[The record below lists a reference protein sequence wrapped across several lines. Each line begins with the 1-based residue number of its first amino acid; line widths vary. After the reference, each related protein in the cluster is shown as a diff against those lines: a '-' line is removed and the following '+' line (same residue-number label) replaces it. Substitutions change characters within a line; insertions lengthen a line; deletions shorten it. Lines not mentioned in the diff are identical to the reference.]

1 MAMSIRKVALVLG
14 GTGTVGGNLVRFL
27 DGRNDWDVIAVARR
41 APEFRTRARFIGF
54 DLSDARACAERLNG
68 FEDVTHAIY
77 AAEDTG
83 GDTHAD
89 RARRNEAM
97 FENALHAI
105 EAAPKLARI
114 TLMQGS
120 SVYGGHLGPYKTP
133 AKETDARHMPPNHFF
148 GQEDRLRD
156 RQAGKR
162 WSWTLLRPHAVSDL
176 ASGRRGGA
184 ALAIAVYA
192 TLSKALELPLR
203 FPGKRGAF
211 AAITEATDATLL
223 SQAAV
228 WSGTDGGCA
237 NQAFN
242 ITNGDVFRWQ
252 RLWPRVAEYFQMEA
266 GEARAIELAAH
277 MAHMGPLWDS
287 LVERHG
293 LGRRPLGDLVD
304 WAFAD
309 TLFAQ
314 SWDVISDTA
323 KCRAFGFDKFVD
335 TEAMFIRRFDELRKR
350 RIIP

>member
-1 MAMSIRKVALVLG
+1 MSVRKVALVLG

-27 DGRNDWDVIAVARR
+27 DRRNDWDVIAVARR
-41 APEFRTRARFIGF
+41 APEFRTRARIIAL
-54 DLSDARACAERLNG
+54 DLADERACAEGLSG
-68 FEDVTHAIY
+68 IGDVTHAIY

-83 GDTHAD
+83 GDAPAD
-89 RARRNEAM
+89 RTRLNEAM
-97 FENALHAI
+97 FENALSTLEA
-105 EAAPKLARI
+105 AAPKLARV

-120 SVYGGHLGPYKTP
+120 SVYGSHLGPYKTP

-148 GQEDRLRD
+148 AQEDRLRR

-162 WSWTLLRPHAVSDL
+162 WSWTLLRPNAVSGL
-176 ASGRRGGA
+176 APGRRRNA

-203 FPGKRGAF
+203 FPGHPAAF
-211 AAITEATDATLL
+211 AAISEATDAALL

-228 WSGTDGGCA
+228 WSAADAGCA

-252 RLWPRVAEYFQMEA
+252 RLWPLVAEHFRMETGEIRTIALA
-266 GEARAIELAAH
+266 GH
-277 MAHMGPLWDS
+277 MADKGPLWDS

-293 LGRRPLGDLVD
+293 LGRRPLDDLVD

-314 SWDVISDTA
+314 TWDVISDTT
-323 KCRAFGFDKFVD
+323 KCRAFGFETFVD
-335 TEAMFIRRFDELRKR
+335 TEAMFIRRFDEMRKR